1 MMKLSAAWM
10 IDDLGWRGKEVD
22 GVAVSEAHSL
32 VLVNRAATSSVAVL
46 SLAEAI
52 QQSVVQKFGVEL
64 VIEPQVLGVSGDSVK

>member
-1 MMKLSAAWM
+1 MKDTNILPF
-10 IDDLGWRGKEVD
+10 
-22 GVAVSEAHSL
+22 HSL